1 MGLATA
7 FERDAGGAR
16 PLWGE
21 YQNNVREWVEEL
33 LTLPVDAPYQQWM
46 FSHPDGRRWIGYR
59 TGTFIADQA
68 TLKSGLSSAELVR
81 TPTEEI
87 LKLSGV
93 VDGIES

>member
-1 MGLATA
+1 M
-7 FERDAGGAR
+7 
-16 PLWGE
+16 
-21 YQNNVREWVEEL
+21 
-33 LTLPVDAPYQQWM
+33 DAPYQQWM